1 MNVGYLGL
9 TVTRPPFDKKE
20 VRQAMNH
27 AIDKQ
32 TIIES
37 FFEGRRILRK
47 TQCRLPFQAI
57 TMISKV

>member
-9 TVTRPPFDKKE
+9 TVTRPPFDNKL

-32 TIIES
+32 TIIDS
-37 FFEGRRILRK
+37 FFEGRAEYCEK
-47 TQCRLPFQAI
+47 PNAAI
-57 TMISKV
+57 NFGI